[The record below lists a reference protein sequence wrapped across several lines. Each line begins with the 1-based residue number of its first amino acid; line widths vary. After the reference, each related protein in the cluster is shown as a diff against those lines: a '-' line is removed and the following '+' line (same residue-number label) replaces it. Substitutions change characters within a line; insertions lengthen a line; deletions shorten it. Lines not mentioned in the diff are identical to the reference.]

1 MQKLLFLFLISTSI
15 FSQNQSNTIIE
26 EYLKETKSTHMLIDS
41 DIDEFFINNEIDS
54 ESMGMKILYINQMH
68 NGIKI
73 YNAISTISIKDSE
86 VFYYTNNFLKNIT
99 EKINSS
105 TPIISPSDAITNV
118 INYYG
123 LGIATNLRELSSEDN
138 SFIFSSGGVSQ
149 HDIPVDL
156 AYYNNSE
163 SSINLVWDLSIHTL
177 DGKFWYSVRVDALN
191 GEILNKS
198 DWIINCS
205 FESNQDHKNTQ
216 SNSPKIYNQETET
229 KSVLTDGSSYSV
241 FALPVE
247 SPIHGS
253 RQLLS
258 EPSNDS
264 ASPYGWHDINGVDG
278 PEYTIT
284 RGNNVWAREDVDGL
298 GGNGYSP
305 DGTSELNFDFELN
318 FDQQPLGY
326 QDASLTNLFYINNM
340 MHDIWYQYGFDEQ
353 SGNFQENNYGNSS
366 STWGSGDS
374 VNADGQDGDGMNNAS
389 FGTPPDGANPSMT
402 MYLWNG
408 PNGEPL
414 TINNGA
420 SSGSYSAGSAD
431 FGDSLPI
438 DSYLTADLA
447 LVIDELIIGGDSYDA
462 CQSITNG
469 SEIAGKIAVIRRGT
483 CEFGFKVFAAQAQGA
498 VAVIIVNNVPGS
510 AVNMGGGA
518 DGGSVTIPSIMV
530 AQDLGN
536 DLISEL
542 ESGITISGSLIGTID
557 LDGSFDNSIVS
568 HEYGHGIS
576 NRLTGGS
583 SSVNCMNNPEQ
594 MGEGWSDWIALML
607 TIEEGDLST
616 DIRGMSPFA
625 SGQST
630 TGTGIR
636 NAPYTTD
643 FLINNYTY
651 GDSNNAS
658 NVSEPHGVGFVF
670 ATMLWDLTWAYIDKY
685 GFDSDLF
692 NGTGGN
698 NKVMQLVLDGLK
710 LQPCSPGFVDGRDA
724 ILAADMASTGG
735 QNQCLIWEA
744 FANRGLGYNAS
755 QGDSESRTDQI
766 EDFSL
771 PPDEDPTLDNCEVL
785 SVIDIENMTIVYPNP
800 ANGSVNIVSQ
810 FIDGATI
817 IKLID
822 LNGRI
827 VLEGNYNFENKINV
841 NLQNIS
847 SGVYILNLNNNGVM
861 YNHKLIIN

>member
-54 ESMGMKILYINQMH
+54 ETMGMKILYINQMH

-318 FDQQPLGY
+318 FDQQPIGY

>member
-318 FDQQPLGY
+318 FDQQPIGY

-771 PPDEDPTLDNCEVL
+771 PPEEDPTLDNCEVL

>member
-1 MQKLLFLFLISTSI
+1 MQNLVFLFLISTSI
-15 FSQNQSNTIIE
+15 FSQHHSTPIIE
-26 EYLKETKSTHMLIDS
+26 EYLQETKSSYMLIDS
-41 DIDEFFINNEIDS
+41 DVDEFSINNEIDS

-73 YNAISTISIKDSE
+73 HNAISTISIKDSE
-86 VFYYTNNFLKNIT
+86 VFHYTNNFLKNIT

-105 TPIISPSDAITNV
+105 TPIISPNDAIINV

-123 LGIATNLRELSSEDN
+123 LGTVTNLIELASEDN
-138 SFIFSSGGVSQ
+138 SFTFSSGGVSQ

-156 AYYNNSE
+156 AYFNNSDN
-163 SSINLVWDLSIHTL
+163 SINLVWDLSIHTL
-177 DGKFWYSVRVDALN
+177 DGKFWYSVRVDALD
-191 GEILNKS
+191 GAILNKS

-205 FESNQDHKNTQ
+205 FESNQDHKNNHN
-216 SNSPKIYNQETET
+216 NSPKKYIQETET
-229 KSVLTDGSSYSV
+229 QSILSDGSSYNV
-241 FALPVE
+241 FALPAE

-258 EPSNDS
+258 EPFNNNAS
-264 ASPYGWHDINGVDG
+264 AYGWHDTDGVEG
-278 PEYTIT
+278 PEYTTT

-305 DGTSELNFDFELN
+305 DGTSDLNFDFELN
-318 FDQQPLGY
+318 FDQEPLGY
-326 QDASLTNLFYINNM
+326 QEASLTNLFYINNM
-340 MHDIWYQYGFDEQ
+340 MHDIWYQYGFDEE

-366 STWGSGDS
+366 TPWGSGDS

>member
-1 MQKLLFLFLISTSI
+1 MQKLLFLFLISASI
-15 FSQNQSNTIIE
+15 CSQNQSNTIIE
-26 EYLKETKSTHMLIDS
+26 EYLQESKSTYMLIDS

-73 YNAISTISIKDSE
+73 YNAISTISVKDSE
-86 VFYYTNNFLKNIT
+86 VFYYTNNFLKNVT

-105 TPIISPSDAITNV
+105 TPIISPSDAIINV

-138 SFIFSSGGVSQ
+138 NFIYSSGGVSQ
-149 HDIPVDL
+149 HDIPVNL
-156 AYYNNSE
+156 AYYNYSE

-318 FDQQPLGY
+318 FDQQPIGY

>member
-1 MQKLLFLFLISTSI
+1 MKNLLFIFLISTSI
-15 FSQNQSNTIIE
+15 LSQNQSNTIIE
-26 EYLKETKSTHMLIDS
+26 QYLQETKSSYMLIDS
-41 DIDEFFINNEIDS
+41 DVDEFAINNEIDS
-54 ESMGMKILYINQMH
+54 KSMGMKILYINQTH

-73 YNAISTISIKDSE
+73 HNAISTISIKDSE

-105 TPIISPSDAITNV
+105 TPIISPNDAILNV
-118 INYYG
+118 INHYG
-123 LGIATNLRELSSEDN
+123 LAAATNLRELSSDDN
-138 SFIFSSGGVSQ
+138 SFIFTSGGVSQ

-156 AYYNNSE
+156 AYFNNSE

-205 FESNQDHKNTQ
+205 FESNQDHKNNQ
-216 SNSPKIYNQETET
+216 NNSPKTYIQESET
-229 KSVLTDGSSYSV
+229 QSILTDGSSYNV
-241 FALPVE
+241 FALPAE
-247 SPIHGS
+247 SPIHGP

-258 EPSNDS
+258 EPSSDV
-264 ASPYGWHDINGVDG
+264 ASPYGWHDTDGIEG

-284 RGNNVWAREDVDGL
+284 RGNNVWAREDIDGL

-318 FDQQPLGY
+318 FDQQPIGY

-353 SGNFQENNYGNSS
+353 SGNFQENNYGNSTS
-366 STWGSGDS
+366 PWGSGDS
-374 VNADGQDGDGMNNAS
+374 VIADGQDGDGMNNAS
-389 FGTPPDGANPSMT
+389 FGTPADGGNPSMT
-402 MYLWNG
+402 MYLWTG
-408 PNGEPL
+408 TSSETL
-414 TINNGA
+414 TINNGV
-420 SSGSYSAGSAD
+420 SSGSYSVGTPD
-431 FGDSLPI
+431 FGDSLPTE
-438 DSYLTADLA
+438 SPVTADLA
-447 LVIDELIIGGDSYDA
+447 LVTDDPVLGGDIYDA
-462 CQSITNG
+462 CETITNG

-483 CEFGFKVFAAQAQGA
+483 CEFGFKVLAAQAEGA

-542 ESGITISGSLIGTID
+542 ESGITISVSLIGSND
-557 LDGSFDNSIVS
+557 LDGSFDNGIVS

-576 NRLTGGS
+576 QRLTGGAGAAG
-583 SSVNCMNNPEQ
+583 CLNNAEQ
-594 MGEGWSDWIALML
+594 MGEGWSDWFGLMI
-607 TIEEGDLST
+607 TIEEGDT
-616 DIRGMSPFA
+616 AVDPRGIGNFA
-625 SGQST
+625 SSRPADGN
-630 TGTGIR
+630 GIR

-643 FLINNYTY
+643 FSINNFTY
-651 GDSNNAS
+651 GDSNNES
-658 NVSEPHGVGFVF
+658 TVSEPHGVGFVF

-710 LQPCSPGFVDGRDA
+710 LQPCNPGFVDGRDA
-724 ILAADMASTGG
+724 ILAADLASTGG
-735 QNQCLIWEA
+735 QDQCLIWEV

-755 QGDSESRTDQI
+755 QGDSGNRTDQI

-771 PPDEDPTLDNCEVL
+771 PPDEDPSLDNCEVL
-785 SVIDIENMTIVYPNP
+785 SVLDIENMTRVYPNP

-810 FIDGATI
+810 FIDGATTV
-817 IKLID
+817 KLID

-827 VLEGNYNFENKINV
+827 VFEGNYNFENKINV
-841 NLQNIS
+841 NLQSIS
-847 SGVYILNLNNNGVM
+847 SGVYILNLNNNGVT

>member
-229 KSVLTDGSSYSV
+229 KSILTDGSSYSV

-318 FDQQPLGY
+318 FDQQPIGY

>member
-73 YNAISTISIKDSE
+73 YNAISTISIKDNE

-216 SNSPKIYNQETET
+216 SNSPKIYNLETET

>member
-318 FDQQPLGY
+318 FDQQPIGY

-847 SGVYILNLNNNGVM
+847 SGVYILNLNNNDVM

>member
-318 FDQQPLGY
+318 FDQQPIGY

-374 VNADGQDGDGMNNAS
+374 VNADGQDGEGMNNAS

>member
-177 DGKFWYSVRVDALN
+177 DGKFWYSIRVDALN

-318 FDQQPLGY
+318 FDQQPIGY

>member
-216 SNSPKIYNQETET
+216 RNSPKIYNQETET

-318 FDQQPLGY
+318 FDQQPIGY

-771 PPDEDPTLDNCEVL
+771 PPEEDPTLDNCEVL

>member
-54 ESMGMKILYINQMH
+54 ETMGMKILYINQMH

-318 FDQQPLGY
+318 FDQQPIGY

-827 VLEGNYNFENKINV
+827 VLEGNYNFENKINL

>member
-318 FDQQPLGY
+318 FDQQPIGY

>member
-1 MQKLLFLFLISTSI
+1 MQNLLLLFLISTSI
-15 FSQNQSNTIIE
+15 YSQNQSNTIIE

-247 SPIHGS
+247 SPIHGL

-318 FDQQPLGY
+318 FDQQPIGY

-827 VLEGNYNFENKINV
+827 VLEGNYNFENKINL

>member
-73 YNAISTISIKDSE
+73 YNAISTISVKDSE

-149 HDIPVDL
+149 HAIPVDL

-216 SNSPKIYNQETET
+216 SNRPKIYNQETET

-318 FDQQPLGY
+318 FDQQPIGY

>member
-318 FDQQPLGY
+318 FDQQPIGY

-827 VLEGNYNFENKINV
+827 VLEGNYNFENKINL

>member
-216 SNSPKIYNQETET
+216 SNSPKIYNLETET

-318 FDQQPLGY
+318 FDQQPIGY

-827 VLEGNYNFENKINV
+827 VLEGNYNFENKINL

>member
-73 YNAISTISIKDSE
+73 HNAISTISIKDSE

-318 FDQQPLGY
+318 FDQQPIGY

>member
-1 MQKLLFLFLISTSI
+1 MQKILFLFLISTSI

-73 YNAISTISIKDSE
+73 FNAISTISIKDSE

-318 FDQQPLGY
+318 FDQQPIGY

>member
-73 YNAISTISIKDSE
+73 FNAISTISIKDSE

-318 FDQQPLGY
+318 FDQQPIGY

>member
-73 YNAISTISIKDSE
+73 YNAISTISIKDNE

-318 FDQQPLGY
+318 FDQQPIGY

>member
-264 ASPYGWHDINGVDG
+264 ASPYGWHDSNGVDG

-318 FDQQPLGY
+318 FDQQPIGY